1 MPAQVV
7 HRHKRFARRVG
18 QPLGKVDAHQHRA
31 DEPRRKRHGHGVH
44 VGHRHAGVGQRL
56 VNGGA
61 DILRMAAAGDLRH
74 NAAVERL
81 LFDAGGDDVG
91 DDLPPILHNRR
102 RGFVAGGLDT

>member
-61 DILRMAAAGDLRH
+61 DILRMAAGDLRH